1 MALKFEKSSIIIEL
15 VYKIEYGKNINI
27 FHSYFVQNNKTKCKM
42 IVNNKLSELTDK
54 YQVFKENMNLL
65 KVKLLILKNTKIN
78 FSHMFYQCK
87 FLTKFNII
95 SQEEN
100 KLDEEYKSLNRQYE
114 NLDKDILDD
123 SNNQLNMTFKNAYT
137 NDINTLFTQATN
149 IYYKNNILYENND
162 KEKMNSII
170 NLSHDFLS
178 VLYSTIKSQNNNNN
192 SIEYNSFNEN
202 LFFFNSLKNKRLNI
216 NRSLDYILATNLSYM
231 FYGYSS
237 LLSITGLSKIKTDKV
252 INFSH
257 MFEYCSLLKEI
268 CDITKWETKNV
279 DNLSRIFSCCSS
291 IVSLLDI
298 SNWNTY
304 NVTEMN
310 GIFFNCSSLLSLPNI
325 SKWNID
331 KVIDIKYIFYKCLSL
346 LLLPDISKWDTRNI
360 IYMNAI
366 FSDCL
371 KL

>member
-15 VYKIEYGKNINI
+15 VYKIKDEKNINI

-78 FSHMFYQCK
+78 FSGMFYDCK

-123 SNNQLNMTFKNAYT
+123 SNNQLNMTIKNTYT
-137 NDINTLFTQATN
+137 NDIN
-149 IYYKNNILYENND
+149 
-162 KEKMNSII
+162 II

-178 VLYSTIKSQNNNNN
+178 VLYSTIKSQNNNN

-202 LFFFNSLKNKRLNI
+202 LFFFNSLKNKRLDI
-216 NRSLDYILATNLSYM
+216 NGSLDYIIATNLSYM
-231 FYGYSS
+231 FYGCSS

-252 INFSH
+252 ITFSH
-257 MFEYCSLLKEI
+257 MFEYRSLLKKI

-279 DNLSRIFSCCSS
+279 DNLSRIFACCSS
-291 IVSLLDI
+291 IVSLPDI

-325 SKWNID
+325 SKWN
-331 KVIDIKYIFYKCLSL
+331 
-346 LLLPDISKWDTRNI
+346 N
-360 IYMNAI
+360 
-366 FSDCL
+366 
-371 KL
+371 